1 MNPTRVHRVPSGG
14 LRAALRRAGAA
25 GLVSA
30 LLAGGAAAADPP
42 TDCSGD
48 CEPVRFLLAGDSA
61 VDVELVPASG
71 CDDSGRRPP
80 IASFR
85 LSPESPD
92 VSVPLPRGRAGG
104 LRALVTPGKGTECA
118 VVAPDAPVA
127 GAPPSFRFLRGKP
140 AGSVAGVVV
149 DLGEKLQPGIE
160 VELRPLALPPCAEAR
175 SCGGARMPTPVPRVD
190 RTDDGG
196 RFRFDDLTAGDY
208 LLSLPGREPPE
219 RAKLFVAPGAN
230 LQAGEI
236 PIHLLGTIQGTAEPE
251 GGAVDEVV
259 AWPADP
265 ASSSPEPVAVSEG
278 RFRIDSLAPGRW
290 LLFGRR
296 EGKVV
301 VGKRCVV
308 EPARVALVELDEP
321 VEIVS
326 GSLSS
331 AGQPAEGTVCIAD
344 RFGASTRCVS
354 TEGAGPWAIPVLAS
368 DRVRTA
374 FATLHEPAGRVAAR
388 SVPLT
393 ATGEEAAWTFDVPPG
408 ELVLR
413 LSLSD
418 GAPVER
424 GRVTLS
430 RDGVRAGGNGRVL
443 PGGYVSFPGPFA
455 PGRWAAEWEDGS
467 ARRGVPLPARIE
479 QGGYV
484 EATLDLSGG
493 TPVRL
498 LGADG
503 LPLPG
508 ATLAVRDGAGE
519 WRFLPASPEGI
530 ARVPGSF
537 ETSSGFFVLGSG
549 RGVATG
555 NRVTLPLDAGIV
567 SVVADERPSHELA
580 LEFRAAG
587 GGPIAGARIDLSSAL
602 LPEPVL
608 REHLKIQGARDLTG
622 PDGRV
627 LFPRIPE
634 GEWSVSATFLPG
646 QPQEIR
652 YAPSTIELAR
662 PATLAFDLD
671 VTPAAR

>member
-1 MNPTRVHRVPSGG
+1 MNPTRVHRVPPGG

-30 LLAGGAAAADPP
+30 LLAGAEAAPPAAC
-42 TDCSGD
+42 TTD

-71 CDDSGRRPP
+71 CDDAGRRTAV
-80 IASFR
+80 ASLR
-85 LSPESPD
+85 LTPESPD
-92 VSVPLPRGRAGG
+92 VSLPLPRGRAAG

-118 VVAPDAPVA
+118 VVAPDPPAA
-127 GAPPSFRFLRGKP
+127 GAPPSFRFLRGTA

-175 SCGGARMPTPVPRVD
+175 SCGGARMPAPVARVD

-196 RFRFDDLTAGDY
+196 RFRFDDLSPGDY
-208 LLSLPGREPPE
+208 LLSLPGREPAE
-219 RAKLFVAPGAN
+219 RARLFVAPGAN

-236 PIHLLGTIQGTAEPE
+236 PIHLLGTVQGTAEPKD
-251 GGAVDEVV
+251 GAVDEVV

-265 ASSSPEPVAVSEG
+265 AASSPEPVAVTEG

-296 EGKVV
+296 EGRVV

-308 EPARVALVELDEP
+308 APARVTDVELDEP
-321 VEIVS
+321 VEVLS
-326 GSLSS
+326 GSLTSGG
-331 AGQPAEGTVCIAD
+331 APAEGMVCIAD
-344 RFGASTRCVS
+344 RFGAATRCVS
-354 TEGAGPWAIPVLAS
+354 TEGAGPWSIPVLAS
-368 DRVRTA
+368 DRARTA

-393 ATGEEAAWTFDVPPG
+393 AAGEEAAWAFDVPPG

-430 RDGVRAGGNGRVL
+430 RDGVRAGPEGRVL

-455 PGRWAAEWEDGS
+455 PGRWAAEWEDIG
-467 ARRGVPLPARIE
+467 ARRGVPLPGRIE
-479 QGGYV
+479 SGGYV
-484 EATLDLSGG
+484 EATLDLTGG
-493 TPVRL
+493 TQVRL
-498 LGADG
+498 LGGDG
-503 LPLPG
+503 LPLAG
-508 ATLAVRDGAGE
+508 ATLAVRDPHGE
-519 WRFLPASPEGI
+519 WRFHPASAEGI
-530 ARVPGSF
+530 ARVPGGF
-537 ETSSGFFVLGSG
+537 ETSSGFFVLAAG
-549 RGVATG
+549 RGLATG
-555 NRVTLPLDAGIV
+555 HRVSLPLDAGIV
-567 SVVADERPSHELA
+567 AVVADEFPSHELA
-580 LEFRAAG
+580 LEFRAVG
-587 GGPIAGARIDLSSAL
+587 GGPIAGARIDVASPR

-608 REHLKIQGARDLTG
+608 REHLKIQGVRDLTG
-622 PDGRV
+622 PEGRV
-627 LFPRIPE
+627 VFPRLPE
-634 GEWSVSATFLPG
+634 GDWTVAATFLPG

-652 YAPSTIELAR
+652 YAPSTVELAR
-662 PATLAFDLD
+662 PAAFAFDLD
-671 VTPAAR
+671 VTPTR